1 MTIDRKERAEA
12 HRLKATIQVGKRGVT
27 EDSIRETISQ
37 IKKRGMVKVKF
48 NSSSEEIDSF
58 IDSISEN
65 ATLVMRRGRTIVFRK
80 MR

>member
-1 MTIDRKERAEA
+1 
-12 HRLKATIQVGKRGVT
+12 
-27 EDSIRETISQ
+27 
-37 IKKRGMVKVKF
+37 MVKVKF

>member
-1 MTIDRKERAEA
+1 M
-12 HRLKATIQVGKRGVT
+12 QVGKRGVT

-65 ATLVMRRGRTIVFRK
+65 ATFVMRRGRTIVFRK